1 MNSRLSIIFFPL
13 TALFLFSNS
22 HYFFLLM
29 WCVRYLGRCK
39 DTSWEPWVILAVHHW
54 IERKSIIPLILWLP
68 PKKKQIC
75 FVKIQPLSPLQI
87 RWNWGQSRLVKGKIL
102 VGLERHIYDYSHK
115 RKPLTKQQWRH
126 LELSARLL
134 WSSKRYFV
142 AKLYVFSI
150 EYIAQ
155 ILLEEKNE
163 EFFLTKT
170 GLVGVIEKSG
180 K

>member
-1 MNSRLSIIFFPL
+1 MVCEVSGTLQGHL
-13 TALFLFSNS
+13 LGALGDI
-22 HYFFLLM
+22 
-29 WCVRYLGRCK
+29 GRASLDREK
-39 DTSWEPWVILAVHHW
+39 INNTLDLVASQKE
-54 IERKSIIPLILWLP
+54 
-68 PKKKQIC
+68 KQIC
-75 FVKIQPLSPLQI
+75 FVKIQQLSPLQI
-87 RWNWGQSRLVKGKIL
+87 RWNWGQSRLGKGKIL

-155 ILLEEKNE
+155 ILLEEKYE